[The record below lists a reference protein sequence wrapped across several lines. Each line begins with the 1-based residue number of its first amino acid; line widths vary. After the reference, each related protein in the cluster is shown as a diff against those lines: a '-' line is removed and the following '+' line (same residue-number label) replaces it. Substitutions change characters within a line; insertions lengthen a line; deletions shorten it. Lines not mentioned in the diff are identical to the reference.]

1 MPVRSENIPEQLV
14 MYVSGNMNHQNL
26 MSSFGAE
33 PCIQADISTSCKK
46 GTIKR
51 KNITKT
57 GVPHVLSFHEM
68 SQVTKIAVIA
78 IVMATTFSLFYLR
91 NSALTLFSP
100 IMLLVAKRRGTRNK
114 QESPPHLQRTSLW
127 RGRSRYGRGGYEN
140 LYQTRGQ
147 TFALYFGCPVKSK
160 QNKNYTEV
168 TQRIY

>member
-78 IVMATTFSLFYLR
+78 IVMATTFSLF
-91 NSALTLFSP
+91 LFKKQCLNFVFANNAARS
-100 IMLLVAKRRGTRNK
+100 KETRNK
-114 QESPPHLQRTSLW
+114 EQARKPTSSSTNFTLE
-127 RGRSRYGRGGYEN
+127 G
-140 LYQTRGQ
+140 
-147 TFALYFGCPVKSK
+147 KK
-160 QNKNYTEV
+160 
-168 TQRIY
+168 